1 MAPKVTA
8 QIDFGMKTAAQDD
21 RAVPAGVARNKQNP
35 PFSPMFET
43 VDDYAFATLCF
54 TTVMGLVAFIAAMF
68 TTMLSLPDTW
78 RYFCLAICVV
88 TFALSA
94 IGVVLLFQRNRALQ
108 RENQNN
114 EVGRSP
120 RP

>member
-1 MAPKVTA
+1 
-8 QIDFGMKTAAQDD
+8 MKTAAQDD
-21 RAVPAGVARNKQNP
+21 RAVPAGVTRNKRNP
-35 PFSPMFET
+35 LFSPMFET

-68 TTMLSLPDTW
+68 TTMLPLPDTW
-78 RYFCLAICVV
+78 RYFWLASCVV
-88 TFALSA
+88 TFALSV

-108 RENQNN
+108 RKE
-114 EVGRSP
+114 ESSEMGEPP